1 MYNRQNKTNSLVEA
15 GLIVSLMIV
24 LIMLNLYFPI
34 FSIFI
39 TFLLPI
45 PIAVLYLRQDY
56 KITLWAILVT
66 GVITAMI
73 NNPITAVIITI
84 SFGTIGFLLGYCIK
98 KTKINFYDYYDISS
112 WLFIIKYYD
121 YINTN
126 FICK

>member
-15 GLIVSLMIV
+15 GLIVSLMII

-84 SFGTIGFLLGYCIK
+84 SFGTIGFY
-98 KTKINFYDYYDISS
+98 
-112 WLFIIKYYD
+112 
-121 YINTN
+121 
-126 FICK
+126 